1 MYSPVRVVMFTQ
13 DVGIVPE
20 RLFER
25 TSMELMLRHG
35 PPHDA
40 GSLPVRL
47 LLVRYRM
54 VMRNIVFQASGSVPF
69 NALLAMVNTLNFP
82 NVFQEAG
89 KVP

>member
-1 MYSPVRVVMFTQ
+1 MSSPVRVVMFTQ

-20 RLFER
+20 RLFEC

-47 LLVRYRM
+47 LFARYSV
-54 VMRNIVFQASGSVPF
+54 VMRNIVFQASASVPF
-69 NALLAMVNTLNFP
+69 SALCIMFNELNFTK
-82 NVFQEAG
+82 VFQEAG
-89 KVP
+89 SVP